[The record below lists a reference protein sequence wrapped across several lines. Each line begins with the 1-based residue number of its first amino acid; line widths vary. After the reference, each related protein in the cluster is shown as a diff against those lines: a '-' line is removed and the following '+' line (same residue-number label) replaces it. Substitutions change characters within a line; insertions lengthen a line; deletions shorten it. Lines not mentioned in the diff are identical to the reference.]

1 MFTPKWKKEAKHLY
15 KGAKKFI
22 NYKRDLLA
30 EDRID
35 EIESRREDLKNAWK
49 AGSKEET
56 KEAGKQLQACCE
68 QALPRYKAPDAVAEN
83 VEVLFVAIV
92 VALGLRAYYLQ
103 PFRIPTGS
111 MRPTLN
117 GIIGHV
123 ESKDKWPALPIRLA
137 QEVTHGRSYLSVV
150 NETKGDRITKVE
162 AKQQFHFFSRTV
174 ITFESG
180 RTENIAG
187 SPTAFAE
194 AINTKAFEELAGGKM
209 SENLNERLLQI
220 TQVRLPVGFIIAE
233 GYTET
238 GDLVLVDKFSYH
250 FRAPKDGE
258 VFVFDTREIK
268 GIHDEA
274 ARSGTPVGSHYIKR
288 LIATPGQ
295 KVELKGGNQR
305 TLTFARPDGKLGVMQ
320 ISEQAL
326 VYIDDEKM
334 QAPGVLRV
342 ESNANGYGGYQ
353 SLQRLAPGRYV
364 RLADKPS
371 TGKSEYWAMGDN
383 SSNSSDSRM
392 WGTVKEFNL
401 VGPAMIA
408 LWPFGS
414 GHWGFID

>member
-30 EDRID
+30 EDRIE
-35 EIESRREDLKNAWK
+35 EIESRRIDLYKAWK
-49 AGSKEET
+49 SGDKEET
-56 KEAGKQLQACCE
+56 IEAGKQLQACCE
-68 QALPRYKAPDAVAEN
+68 QVLPRYKAPDAVAEN

-123 ESKDKWPALPIRLA
+123 ESKDEWPALPVRLA
-137 QEVTHGRSYLSVV
+137 QEITHGRSYLSVV
-150 NETKGDRITKVE
+150 NETEGDRIKSIA

-180 RTENIAG
+180 RTKNIAG

-194 AINTKAFEELAGGKM
+194 ALNKEAFEKLTRRKM
-209 SENLNERLLQI
+209 SNIPNERLLQI
-220 TQVRLPVGFIIAE
+220 TQVRLPANFIIAE

-238 GDLVLVDKFSYH
+238 GDLILVDKFSYH
-250 FRAPKDGE
+250 FRSPRAGE
-258 VFVFDTREIK
+258 VFVFDTRKIK
-268 GIHDEA
+268 QIQEG
-274 ARSGTPVGSHYIKR
+274 PNPGSHYIKR
-288 LIATPGQ
+288 LIATPGER
-295 KVELKGGNQR
+295 VELKGGTPR
-305 TLTFARPDGKLGVMQ
+305 TLSFQLNNGQLGVMQ
-320 ISEQAL
+320 VSDQAL
-326 VYIDDEKM
+326 IYTDGKKM
-334 QAPGVLRV
+334 KAPGVLRV
-342 ESNANGYGGYQ
+342 EAAENGYGGYQ
-353 SLQRLAPGRYV
+353 ATTRLAPGRTV
-364 RLADKPS
+364 TMENRPS

-383 SSNSSDSRM
+383 SYNSSDSRM
-392 WGTVKEFNL
+392 FGAVKEFNL
-401 VGPAMIA
+401 VGSAMIA